1 MSRVADAASDAGAR
15 VVEALPDVDWG
26 LQEHFMDLV
35 MAATSIFDPGAD
47 LTAEQRG
54 LATYM
59 TGLEARDRFTAAFTD
74 FFSRTTTRSCCRRRT
89 TVAFPHGTTGT
100 EAQGMM
106 SAFANLAGLPVL
118 TVPAGRDAEGLPVG
132 VQFVGPRWSE
142 IRLLD
147 VAGRSRMPVCCPA
160 SPGHPA
166 TDGRRRATRPKRHPC
181 RAQEGESTAPASTSG
196 YRRAGRHAVGTAPT
210 GRRTEIGMD
219 GLRLTSAPLVPEVR
233 LFLAEDPT
241 ILWARLQAGAGGP
254 VPAPFWASA
263 WTGGQAVA
271 RYVLDHPETVAGR
284 RVLDLASGS
293 GIVAIAAA
301 LAGAA
306 LVTANDIDPGA
317 AVAIRANA
325 EANAV
330 DIVPL
335 VADILDDGDTLS
347 GDVDVVLAGDVLYND
362 ALAPRVLAFL
372 TAVARQAAVVLVG
385 DPGRGRVP
393 SASWDTVATYPVSG
407 EAEDSLI
414 TGASVLR
421 PAVSS
426 PAHARAASTP

>member
-1 MSRVADAASDAGAR
+1 
-15 VVEALPDVDWG
+15 
-26 LQEHFMDLV
+26 
-35 MAATSIFDPGAD
+35 
-47 LTAEQRG
+47 
-54 LATYM
+54 
-59 TGLEARDRFTAAFTD
+59 
-74 FFSRTTTRSCCRRRT
+74 
-89 TVAFPHGTTGT
+89 
-100 EAQGMM
+100 
-106 SAFANLAGLPVL
+106 
-118 TVPAGRDAEGLPVG
+118 
-132 VQFVGPRWSE
+132 
-142 IRLLD
+142 
-147 VAGRSRMPVCCPA
+147 
-160 SPGHPA
+160 
-166 TDGRRRATRPKRHPC
+166 
-181 RAQEGESTAPASTSG
+181 
-196 YRRAGRHAVGTAPT
+196 
-210 GRRTEIGMD
+210 MD

-301 LAGAA
+301 LAGAT

-407 EAEDSLI
+407 EAEDALI